1 MNASDDPSLSRPQ
14 YVGARVTRREDPRLL
29 TGDGNYVADI
39 KRHGMVHIAFR
50 RSDHAHARITS
61 LDAEAARTLPGVIAV
76 YTGEDIAR
84 LANPYQAT
92 SRMKNYQATFIPPVA
107 VDKVRYVG
115 EPVALVVA
123 ETPAVAQAALDR
135 IDIDYEPLP
144 FTDNAG
150 DATHYL
156 TFPLFHNEILV

>member
-1 MNASDDPSLSRPQ
+1 MNAFDDPSLTRPQ

-50 RSDHAHARITS
+50 RSDHAHARITY

-76 YTGEDIAR
+76 YTGEDIAL

-92 SRMKNYQATFIPPVA
+92 SRMKN
-107 VDKVRYVG
+107 
-115 EPVALVVA
+115 
-123 ETPAVAQAALDR
+123 
-135 IDIDYEPLP
+135 
-144 FTDNAG
+144 
-150 DATHYL
+150 
-156 TFPLFHNEILV
+156 